1 MNIDS
6 LVQATVVQRLP
17 LHYQKRLFDE
27 GSPTGSQGHRSPASN
42 NELNNELFLQHK
54 DLLHL
59 ATSFPAL
66 KSASTGG
73 SSEKLTLL
81 GRTARKQATRL
92 KDVHLPNT
100 V

>member
-27 GSPTGSQGHRSPASN
+27 GSPTGSQGHRSLAS
-42 NELNNELFLQHK
+42 NNELFLQHK